1 MITFKNNVSYDDKVN
16 KEDKE
21 EETKREKKYEGWRE
35 GIHCIW
41 KRDTDRLIDIGWCN
55 IER

>member
-21 EETKREKKYEGWRE
+21 EETKREKNTKDGEKEYTVYERE
-35 GIHCIW
+35 IQ
-41 KRDTDRLIDIGWCN
+41 ID
-55 IER
+55 